1 MLSSLAEYDD
11 AILLAKEAHG
21 REIRIA
27 QEHMYREL
35 DPERYRAYS
44 RETYRINSVRIIE
57 YQHRYYRTNWDY
69 VAARQKLYRETHVE
83 ETRTAQ
89 RNWRQANAVR
99 IAAAKVIYAAEHREQ
114 IAAYKVKTRDQRLLR
129 RRESYLVNRER
140 VAIQVAAQYRR
151 RKARALDAQGTA
163 AAKLTR
169 ESAK

>member
-1 MLSSLAEYDD
+1 MLSSLAEYDG

-44 RETYRINSVRIIE
+44 REAYRINSVRIIE
-57 YQHRYYRTNWDY
+57 YQHRYYRANWDY

-83 ETRTAQ
+83 ETRAAQ
-89 RNWRQANAVR
+89 RNWRQANTVA
-99 IAAAKVIYAAEHREQ
+99 IAAARVIYAAEHREQ
-114 IAAYKVKTRDQRLLR
+114 IAAYRGTTRDRRLQLR
-129 RRESYLVNRER
+129 REGYLINRER
-140 VAIQVAAQYRR
+140 VAIQQAAQYQR
-151 RKARALDAQGTA
+151 RKARALDAQSTA
-163 AAKLTR
+163 AAKLTK